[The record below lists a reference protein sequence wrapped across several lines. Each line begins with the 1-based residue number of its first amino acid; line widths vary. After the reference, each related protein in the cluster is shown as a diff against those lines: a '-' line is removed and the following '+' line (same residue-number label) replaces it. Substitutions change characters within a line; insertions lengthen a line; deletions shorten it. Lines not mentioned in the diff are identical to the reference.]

1 MHFNTKKLSRA
12 AVIAALYAA
21 LGILSSFLSLAYGP
35 VQLRFSEALCVL
47 PFLLPEAVWGLFI
60 GCLLTNILSPFGLLD
75 LIFGSAATLLAALL
89 SSRCKTRVGAA
100 LPPIVCNAVLVGA
113 MLAWEEVGT
122 SASFGALFAYNAL
135 SVGAGEA
142 VMCLLLGLPLLKILE
157 KRGLEKK

>member
-1 MHFNTKKLSRA
+1 MRFDTQKLSRS

-21 LGILSSFLSLAYGP
+21 LGILSSFFNLAYGP
-35 VQLRFSEALCVL
+35 VQLRFSETLCVL

-60 GCLLTNILSPFGLLD
+60 GCFLTNILSPFGLLD

-89 SSRCKTRVGAA
+89 SARCRTRFGAA

-113 MLAWEEVGT
+113 LLAGEETGA
-122 SASFGALFAYNAL
+122 SALFGALFVYNAL

-142 VMCLLLGLPLLKILE
+142 AMCLLLGLPLLKLLE
-157 KRGLEKK
+157 KQGVKKR